1 MQIAIVDDRAEDRA
15 ELSACL
21 ENYMKKHQLDYTLTE
36 FEDGENFLKAAAQVN
51 FQLVFMD
58 IYMENM
64 DGIETARRLRQKNRL
79 CKIVFLTITEDYARM
94 GYSLSASYY
103 LLKPLSLHQADFEEA
118 MELCQLKPP
127 YEVMTLSVMADRQK
141 LELPTEKIL
150 YIDYQN
156 RMTRIHTA
164 ERVIPVSGGFQEVTA
179 ALQKDKRFLPCY
191 RGILINMD
199 YISQV
204 DSQTFRLINGE
215 ELPIAL
221 RNGKQLRETYR
232 QYVFSGMGGYRMR
245 MKQMH
250 RRILEGCLACLLCFT
265 GSIPAFAAET
275 ATPAN
280 ADERRENPPGLESE
294 ASETRKSGT
303 PETPEEVSLVLVTEI
318 QNEDELLSLPDF
330 TLPLRTTPSDDDLE
344 EIYQLALR
352 YQTVCAT
359 VTAGEEIRQETFSVA
374 WDFSAIDQTTPGEYT
389 AAGRIELPK
398 GYAFG
403 EAVLQELQISVR
415 VEEMPPAVITSIEQ
429 WYPYTDA
436 FAIQQGSETE
446 TLENLFAFSP
456 YYLECYAENGTSY
469 TAVVEWDFSGIDL
482 NTVGLYH
489 AAGRLTAPENT
500 IFADRVDFPEISIPV
515 SVQAPGSPDINCFLV
530 RRGGL
535 YFPWVTPPGNLDKV
549 SIWLSKN
556 NGSWNRLESGV
567 YVGQE
572 MLSIATRLLMP
583 GSSYRLQVDYDGGQ
597 TGILSFTYADE
608 IVLEGYHEGDRD
620 GGDAGGN
627 PPDTIIQPPPED
639 TNNQDDG
646 FADRPS
652 TKPPKPPATNGG
664 GTDSD
669 DSEKAPPVSEENDPA
684 DHEPSHKSSEPSWE
698 GKDDSID
705 IDKDDFPSEQSN
717 GDTEED
723 ADSKNPDFSEFF
735 DETTDRISGT
745 RFLMMLQTWEQRA
758 VFSKQGITISI
769 PKDALPEGIQN
780 EDQIEV
786 IIQKDTDG
794 GFSFSFSI
802 NGTALSS
809 LPDVSVM
816 LPCPNDPAT
825 GTWFLCDESGV
836 EIPMT
841 GYDDAAKAVSFQISH
856 TGAYTIIGK
865 EDAVS
870 LAQAADTEHSRSPI
884 LLLIPACLL
893 LLSAGVF
900 FLRRRRK

>member
-1 MQIAIVDDRAEDRA
+1 
-15 ELSACL
+15 
-21 ENYMKKHQLDYTLTE
+21 
-36 FEDGENFLKAAAQVN
+36 
-51 FQLVFMD
+51 
-58 IYMENM
+58 
-64 DGIETARRLRQKNRL
+64 
-79 CKIVFLTITEDYARM
+79 
-94 GYSLSASYY
+94 
-103 LLKPLSLHQADFEEA
+103 
-118 MELCQLKPP
+118 
-127 YEVMTLSVMADRQK
+127 
-141 LELPTEKIL
+141 
-150 YIDYQN
+150 
-156 RMTRIHTA
+156 
-164 ERVIPVSGGFQEVTA
+164 
-179 ALQKDKRFLPCY
+179 
-191 RGILINMD
+191 
-199 YISQV
+199 
-204 DSQTFRLINGE
+204 
-215 ELPIAL
+215 
-221 RNGKQLRETYR
+221 
-232 QYVFSGMGGYRMR
+232 
-245 MKQMH
+245 MH

-265 GSIPAFAAET
+265 CSIPAFAAET
-275 ATPAN
+275 ATPSN

-294 ASETRKSGT
+294 ASETLEIGT
-303 PETPEEVSLVLVTEI
+303 PETPEASEEVSLVLVTEI

-344 EIYQLALR
+344 DIYQLALR

-359 VTAGEEIRQETFSVA
+359 VTAGKEIRQETFSVA
-374 WDFSAIDQTTPGEYT
+374 WDFSAIDQTTPGEYA
-389 AAGRIELPK
+389 AAGRIELPE

-436 FAIQQGSETE
+436 FAVQQGSETE

-482 NTVGLYH
+482 NTVGLYY
-489 AAGRLTAPENT
+489 AAGRLTAPANT
-500 IFADRVDFPEISIPV
+500 AFAEGIAFPEISIPV
-515 SVQAPGSPDINCFLV
+515 SVQAPGRPDINCFLSA
-530 RRGGL
+530 RGNL
-535 YFPWVTPPGNLDKV
+535 HFPWVTPPGGLDEISV
-549 SIWLSKN
+549 WLSEN

-639 TNNQDDG
+639 TDDQDDG

-652 TKPPKPPATNGG
+652 TKPPKPPVTNDGG
-664 GTDSD
+664 MDS
-669 DSEKAPPVSEENDPA
+669 
-684 DHEPSHKSSEPSWE
+684 
-698 GKDDSID
+698 DDSID
-705 IDKDDFPSEQSN
+705 IDKDDFPSEQAN

-723 ADSKNPDFSEFF
+723 ADSKSPAFSEFF

-745 RFLMMLQTWEQRA
+745 RFLMMLQTGEQRA

-769 PKDALPEGIQN
+769 PKNALPEGIQN

-816 LPCPNDPAT
+816 LPCPNDPAA
-825 GTWFLCDESGV
+825 GTLFLCDESGV
-836 EIPMT
+836 EVPMT
-841 GYDDAAKAVSFQISH
+841 GYDDTAKAASFQISH
-856 TGAYTIIGK
+856 TGTYTIVGK
-865 EDAVS
+865 EDTAS
-870 LAQAADTEHSRSPI
+870 LAQAADTEHSWSPI
-884 LLLIPACLL
+884 FFFIPVCLV
-893 LLSAGVF
+893 LLSDGVF

>member
-1 MQIAIVDDRAEDRA
+1 
-15 ELSACL
+15 
-21 ENYMKKHQLDYTLTE
+21 
-36 FEDGENFLKAAAQVN
+36 
-51 FQLVFMD
+51 
-58 IYMENM
+58 
-64 DGIETARRLRQKNRL
+64 
-79 CKIVFLTITEDYARM
+79 
-94 GYSLSASYY
+94 
-103 LLKPLSLHQADFEEA
+103 
-118 MELCQLKPP
+118 
-127 YEVMTLSVMADRQK
+127 
-141 LELPTEKIL
+141 
-150 YIDYQN
+150 
-156 RMTRIHTA
+156 
-164 ERVIPVSGGFQEVTA
+164 
-179 ALQKDKRFLPCY
+179 
-191 RGILINMD
+191 
-199 YISQV
+199 
-204 DSQTFRLINGE
+204 
-215 ELPIAL
+215 
-221 RNGKQLRETYR
+221 
-232 QYVFSGMGGYRMR
+232 MR
-245 MKQMH
+245 MKQIR
-250 RRILEGCLACLLCFT
+250 RRILGGCLACLLCLT
-265 GSIPAFAAET
+265 GSIPTFAAGT

-280 ADERRENPPGLESE
+280 ADERRENPPGLENK
-294 ASETRKSGT
+294 ASGALDSGT
-303 PETPEEVSLVLVTEI
+303 LEAPEEVSLVLVTEI
-318 QNEDELLSLPDF
+318 QKEGELLSLPAF

-344 EIYQLALR
+344 EIYQLALQ

-639 TNNQDDG
+639 TDDQEDG
-646 FADRPS
+646 FTDRPS

-664 GTDSD
+664 RVDSN
-669 DSEKAPPVSEENDPA
+669 DSEKTPPVSEENDPA

-705 IDKDDFPSEQSN
+705 IDKDDFPSEQAN

-723 ADSKNPDFSEFF
+723 ADSKSPDFSEFF

-745 RFLMMLQTWEQRA
+745 RFLMMLQTGEQRA

-769 PKDALPEGIQN
+769 PKNALPEGIQN

-802 NGTALSS
+802 NGTVLSS
-809 LPDVSVM
+809 LPDVSVT
-816 LPCPNDPAT
+816 LPCPNDPAA

-841 GYDDAAKAVSFQISH
+841 GYDDVAKAVSFQISH
-856 TGAYTIIGK
+856 TGAYTIVGK

>member
-1 MQIAIVDDRAEDRA
+1 MSIKQIR
-15 ELSACL
+15 
-21 ENYMKKHQLDYTLTE
+21 
-36 FEDGENFLKAAAQVN
+36 
-51 FQLVFMD
+51 
-58 IYMENM
+58 
-64 DGIETARRLRQKNRL
+64 
-79 CKIVFLTITEDYARM
+79 
-94 GYSLSASYY
+94 
-103 LLKPLSLHQADFEEA
+103 
-118 MELCQLKPP
+118 
-127 YEVMTLSVMADRQK
+127 
-141 LELPTEKIL
+141 
-150 YIDYQN
+150 
-156 RMTRIHTA
+156 
-164 ERVIPVSGGFQEVTA
+164 
-179 ALQKDKRFLPCY
+179 
-191 RGILINMD
+191 
-199 YISQV
+199 
-204 DSQTFRLINGE
+204 
-215 ELPIAL
+215 
-221 RNGKQLRETYR
+221 
-232 QYVFSGMGGYRMR
+232 
-245 MKQMH
+245 
-250 RRILEGCLACLLCFT
+250 RRILGGCLACLLCFT

-303 PETPEEVSLVLVTEI
+303 PETPEASEEVSLVLVTEI

-344 EIYQLALR
+344 EIYQLAFQ

-389 AAGRIELPK
+389 AAGRIELPE

-436 FAIQQGSETE
+436 FAVQQGSETE

-489 AAGRLTAPENT
+489 ATGRLTAPENT
-500 IFADRVDFPEISIPV
+500 VFADSVDFPEISIPV
-515 SVQAPGSPDINCFLV
+515 SVQAPGRPDINCFLSA
-530 RRGGL
+530 RGNL
-535 YFPWVTPPGNLDKV
+535 HFPWVTPPGGLDEISV
-549 SIWLSKN
+549 WLSEN

-572 MLSIATRLLMP
+572 MLSIATRLLTP

-608 IVLEGYHEGDRD
+608 IVLEGYHDGDRD

-705 IDKDDFPSEQSN
+705 IDKDDFPSEQAN

-745 RFLMMLQTWEQRA
+745 RFLMMLQTGEQRA

-802 NGTALSS
+802 NGTVLNS

-816 LPCPNDPAT
+816 LPCPNDPAA
-825 GTWFLCDESGV
+825 GTLFLCDESGV
-836 EIPMT
+836 EVPMT
-841 GYDDAAKAVSFQISH
+841 GYDDTAKAASFQISH
-856 TGAYTIIGK
+856 TGTYTIVGK
-865 EDAVS
+865 EDTAS
-870 LAQAADTEHSRSPI
+870 LAQAADTEHSWSPI
-884 LLLIPACLL
+884 FFLIPACLL
-893 LLSAGVF
+893 FLSAGVF

>member
-1 MQIAIVDDRAEDRA
+1 
-15 ELSACL
+15 
-21 ENYMKKHQLDYTLTE
+21 
-36 FEDGENFLKAAAQVN
+36 
-51 FQLVFMD
+51 
-58 IYMENM
+58 
-64 DGIETARRLRQKNRL
+64 
-79 CKIVFLTITEDYARM
+79 
-94 GYSLSASYY
+94 
-103 LLKPLSLHQADFEEA
+103 
-118 MELCQLKPP
+118 
-127 YEVMTLSVMADRQK
+127 
-141 LELPTEKIL
+141 
-150 YIDYQN
+150 
-156 RMTRIHTA
+156 
-164 ERVIPVSGGFQEVTA
+164 
-179 ALQKDKRFLPCY
+179 
-191 RGILINMD
+191 
-199 YISQV
+199 
-204 DSQTFRLINGE
+204 
-215 ELPIAL
+215 
-221 RNGKQLRETYR
+221 
-232 QYVFSGMGGYRMR
+232 
-245 MKQMH
+245 MH

-265 GSIPAFAAET
+265 CSIPAFAAET
-275 ATPAN
+275 ATPSN
-280 ADERRENPPGLESE
+280 ADERREILPDLESE
-294 ASETRKSGT
+294 TPGTLESKT
-303 PETPEEVSLVLVTEI
+303 PEASEEVSLVLVTEI
-318 QNEDELLSLPDF
+318 QKEDELLSLPDF

-389 AAGRIELPK
+389 AAGRIKLPE

-415 VEEMPPAVITSIEQ
+415 VKEMPPAVITSIEQ

-436 FAIQQGSETE
+436 FAVQEGSETE

-489 AAGRLTAPENT
+489 AIGKLTAPENT
-500 IFADRVDFPEISIPV
+500 AFAEEIAFPEISIPV
-515 SVQAPGSPDINCFLV
+515 SVQAPGKPDINCFLAA
-530 RRGGL
+530 RGNL
-535 YFPWVTPPGNLDKV
+535 HFPWVTPPGELDEISV
-549 SIWLSKN
+549 WLSEN

-572 MLSIATRLLMP
+572 MLSIATRLLTP
-583 GSSYRLQVDYDGGQ
+583 GSSYRLQVDYGGGQ
-597 TGILSFTYADE
+597 TGILSLTYADE

-639 TNNQDDG
+639 TDDQDDG

-652 TKPPKPPATNGG
+652 TKPLRSPATNGG
-664 GTDSD
+664 GIDSD
-669 DSEKAPPVSEENDPA
+669 DSGKAPSVSGENDSA
-684 DHEPSHKSSEPSWE
+684 DHKPSEPSRV

-705 IDKDDFPSEQSN
+705 IDKDDFPSEQAN

-723 ADSKNPDFSEFF
+723 ADSKSSAFSEFF

-745 RFLMMLQTWEQRA
+745 RFLMMLQTGEQRA

-794 GFSFSFSI
+794 GFSFLFSI
-802 NGTALSS
+802 NGTALNS

-816 LPCPNDPAT
+816 LPCPNAPAA

-836 EIPMT
+836 EVPMI
-841 GYDDAAKAVSFQISH
+841 GYDDTAKAASFQISH
-856 TGAYTIIGK
+856 TGTYTIVGK
-865 EDAVS
+865 EDTAS
-870 LAQAADTEHSRSPI
+870 LAQAADTEHSWSPI
-884 LLLIPACLL
+884 FFLIPACLL

>member
-1 MQIAIVDDRAEDRA
+1 M
-15 ELSACL
+15 
-21 ENYMKKHQLDYTLTE
+21 
-36 FEDGENFLKAAAQVN
+36 
-51 FQLVFMD
+51 
-58 IYMENM
+58 
-64 DGIETARRLRQKNRL
+64 
-79 CKIVFLTITEDYARM
+79 
-94 GYSLSASYY
+94 
-103 LLKPLSLHQADFEEA
+103 
-118 MELCQLKPP
+118 
-127 YEVMTLSVMADRQK
+127 
-141 LELPTEKIL
+141 
-150 YIDYQN
+150 
-156 RMTRIHTA
+156 RIK
-164 ERVIPVSGGFQEVTA
+164 EI
-179 ALQKDKRFLPCY
+179 
-191 RGILINMD
+191 
-199 YISQV
+199 
-204 DSQTFRLINGE
+204 
-215 ELPIAL
+215 
-221 RNGKQLRETYR
+221 
-232 QYVFSGMGGYRMR
+232 
-245 MKQMH
+245 H
-250 RRILEGCLACLLCFT
+250 RRILGGCLACFLCFT

-280 ADERRENPPGLESE
+280 ADERTEILPDLESE
-294 ASETRKSGT
+294 APGALDSGT
-303 PETPEEVSLVLVTEI
+303 LEAPEEVSLVLVTEI
-318 QNEDELLSLPDF
+318 QKEDELLSLPDF

-389 AAGRIELPK
+389 ATGRIELPE

-415 VEEMPPAVITSIEQ
+415 VEEMPPAVITSIKQ

-436 FAIQQGSETE
+436 FAVQQSSPTE
-446 TLENLFAFSP
+446 TLENLFVFSP

-530 RRGGL
+530 RRGSL
-535 YFPWVTPPGNLDKV
+535 YFPWVTPPGGLDEISV
-549 SIWLSKN
+549 WLSEN

-572 MLSIATRLLMP
+572 MLSIATRLLTP

-639 TNNQDDG
+639 TDDQDHG

-652 TKPPKPPATNGG
+652 TKPSKPPATNDG

-669 DSEKAPPVSEENDPA
+669 EPTIPEIEAPVRSGQPEEDTTLTQPPEVQTIVGASELTDPA
-684 DHEPSHKSSEPSWE
+684 WKLSENR
-698 GKDDSID
+698 KDSV
-705 IDKDDFPSEQSN
+705 QSAMPVPQ
-717 GDTEED
+717 EA
-723 ADSKNPDFSEFF
+723 ADSQNSAFSEFF

-745 RFLMMLQTWEQRA
+745 RFLMMLQTGAQRA

-802 NGTALSS
+802 NGTVLNS

-816 LPCPNDPAT
+816 LPYPNDPAA
-825 GTWFLCDESGV
+825 GTLFLCDESGV
-836 EIPMT
+836 EVPMT
-841 GYDDAAKAVSFQISH
+841 DYDDTAKAASFQISH
-856 TGAYTIIGK
+856 TGTYTIVGK
-865 EDAVS
+865 EDTAS
-870 LAQAADTEHSRSPI
+870 LAHAADTEHSWSPI
-884 LLLIPACLL
+884 FFLIPACLL

>member
-1 MQIAIVDDRAEDRA
+1 
-15 ELSACL
+15 
-21 ENYMKKHQLDYTLTE
+21 
-36 FEDGENFLKAAAQVN
+36 
-51 FQLVFMD
+51 
-58 IYMENM
+58 
-64 DGIETARRLRQKNRL
+64 
-79 CKIVFLTITEDYARM
+79 
-94 GYSLSASYY
+94 
-103 LLKPLSLHQADFEEA
+103 
-118 MELCQLKPP
+118 
-127 YEVMTLSVMADRQK
+127 
-141 LELPTEKIL
+141 
-150 YIDYQN
+150 
-156 RMTRIHTA
+156 
-164 ERVIPVSGGFQEVTA
+164 
-179 ALQKDKRFLPCY
+179 
-191 RGILINMD
+191 
-199 YISQV
+199 
-204 DSQTFRLINGE
+204 
-215 ELPIAL
+215 
-221 RNGKQLRETYR
+221 
-232 QYVFSGMGGYRMR
+232 MR
-245 MKQMH
+245 MKQIR
-250 RRILEGCLACLLCFT
+250 RRILGGCLACLLCFT

-303 PETPEEVSLVLVTEI
+303 PETPEAPEEVSLVLVTEI

-344 EIYQLALR
+344 EIYQLALQ

-374 WDFSAIDQTTPGEYT
+374 WDFSAIDQTTPGEYA
-389 AAGRIELPK
+389 AAGRIELPE

-429 WYPYTDA
+429 WYPYTNA
-436 FAIQQGSETE
+436 FALPQGSEIE
-446 TLENLFAFSP
+446 ALEELFAASP

-489 AAGRLTAPENT
+489 ATGRLTAPKNT
-500 IFADRVDFPEISIPV
+500 VFADRVDFPEITIPV
-515 SVQAPGSPDINCFLV
+515 SVQAPDRPDINCFLAA
-530 RRGGL
+530 RGNL
-535 YFPWVTPPGNLDKV
+535 YFPWVTPPGELDKISV
-549 SIWLSKN
+549 WLSEN

-572 MLSIATRLLMP
+572 MLSIATRLLTP

-639 TNNQDDG
+639 TDDQDHG

-652 TKPPKPPATNGG
+652 TKPPKPPVTNDGG
-664 GTDSD
+664 MDSD
-669 DSEKAPPVSEENDPA
+669 DSEKAPPGSGENDPTN
-684 DHEPSHKSSEPSWE
+684 HKPSEPSRV
-698 GKDDSID
+698 GKDDSMD
-705 IDKDDFPSEQSN
+705 IDKDDFPSEQAN
-717 GDTEED
+717 GDTGED
-723 ADSKNPDFSEFF
+723 TALQLPPEVQTIAGASELTAPARKLSENRKEPVQSAITVPQEVADSQNSAFSEFF

-745 RFLMMLQTWEQRA
+745 RFLMMLQTGEQRA

-802 NGTALSS
+802 NGTVLNS

-816 LPCPNDPAT
+816 LPYPNDPAA
-825 GTWFLCDESGV
+825 GTLFLCDESGV
-836 EIPMT
+836 EVPMT
-841 GYDDAAKAVSFQISH
+841 DYDDTAKAASFQISH
-856 TGAYTIIGK
+856 TGTYTIVGK
-865 EDAVS
+865 EDTAS
-870 LAQAADTEHSRSPI
+870 LAHAADTEHSWSPI
-884 LLLIPACLL
+884 FFLIPACLL
-893 LLSAGVF
+893 LLSASVF

>member
-1 MQIAIVDDRAEDRA
+1 M
-15 ELSACL
+15 
-21 ENYMKKHQLDYTLTE
+21 
-36 FEDGENFLKAAAQVN
+36 
-51 FQLVFMD
+51 
-58 IYMENM
+58 
-64 DGIETARRLRQKNRL
+64 
-79 CKIVFLTITEDYARM
+79 
-94 GYSLSASYY
+94 
-103 LLKPLSLHQADFEEA
+103 
-118 MELCQLKPP
+118 
-127 YEVMTLSVMADRQK
+127 
-141 LELPTEKIL
+141 
-150 YIDYQN
+150 
-156 RMTRIHTA
+156 RIK
-164 ERVIPVSGGFQEVTA
+164 EI
-179 ALQKDKRFLPCY
+179 
-191 RGILINMD
+191 
-199 YISQV
+199 
-204 DSQTFRLINGE
+204 
-215 ELPIAL
+215 
-221 RNGKQLRETYR
+221 
-232 QYVFSGMGGYRMR
+232 
-245 MKQMH
+245 H
-250 RRILEGCLACLLCFT
+250 RRILGGCLACLLCFT

-280 ADERRENPPGLESE
+280 ADERRENPPGLESK
-294 ASETRKSGT
+294 A
-303 PETPEEVSLVLVTEI
+303 PETPEASEEVSLVLVTEI

-344 EIYQLALR
+344 EIYQLALQ

-359 VTAGEEIRQETFSVA
+359 VTVGEEIRQETFPVV
-374 WDFSAIDQTTPGEYT
+374 WDFSSIDQATPGEYT
-389 AAGRIELPK
+389 AAGRIELPD

-436 FAIQQGSETE
+436 FAVQQGSPTE

-482 NTVGLYH
+482 NTVGLYY

-500 IFADRVDFPEISIPV
+500 AFAEGIAFPEISIPV
-515 SVQAPGSPDINCFLV
+515 SVQAPGRPDINCFLSA
-530 RRGGL
+530 RGNL
-535 YFPWVTPPGNLDKV
+535 HFLWVTPPGGLDEISV
-549 SIWLSKN
+549 WLSEN

-572 MLSIATRLLMP
+572 MLSITTRLLTP

-639 TNNQDDG
+639 TDDQDDG

-652 TKPPKPPATNGG
+652 TKPPKPPVTNDGG
-664 GTDSD
+664 MDS
-669 DSEKAPPVSEENDPA
+669 
-684 DHEPSHKSSEPSWE
+684 
-698 GKDDSID
+698 DDSID
-705 IDKDDFPSEQSN
+705 IDKDDFPSEQAN

-723 ADSKNPDFSEFF
+723 TALQLPPEVQTIAGASELTAPDPAWKLSENKKEPVQSAMTVLQEVADSQNSAFSEFF

-745 RFLMMLQTWEQRA
+745 RFLMMLQTGAQRA
-758 VFSKQGITISI
+758 IFSKQGITISI

-802 NGTALSS
+802 NGTVLNS

-816 LPCPNDPAT
+816 LPYPNDPAA
-825 GTWFLCDESGV
+825 GTLFLCDESGV
-836 EIPMT
+836 EVPMT
-841 GYDDAAKAVSFQISH
+841 GYDDTAKAASFQISH
-856 TGAYTIIGK
+856 TGTYTIVGK
-865 EDAVS
+865 EDTAS
-870 LAQAADTEHSRSPI
+870 LAHAADTEHSRSPI
-884 LLLIPACLL
+884 FFFIPVCLV
-893 LLSAGVF
+893 LLSAGEF

>member
-1 MQIAIVDDRAEDRA
+1 M
-15 ELSACL
+15 
-21 ENYMKKHQLDYTLTE
+21 
-36 FEDGENFLKAAAQVN
+36 
-51 FQLVFMD
+51 
-58 IYMENM
+58 
-64 DGIETARRLRQKNRL
+64 
-79 CKIVFLTITEDYARM
+79 
-94 GYSLSASYY
+94 
-103 LLKPLSLHQADFEEA
+103 
-118 MELCQLKPP
+118 
-127 YEVMTLSVMADRQK
+127 
-141 LELPTEKIL
+141 
-150 YIDYQN
+150 
-156 RMTRIHTA
+156 RIK
-164 ERVIPVSGGFQEVTA
+164 EI
-179 ALQKDKRFLPCY
+179 
-191 RGILINMD
+191 
-199 YISQV
+199 
-204 DSQTFRLINGE
+204 
-215 ELPIAL
+215 
-221 RNGKQLRETYR
+221 
-232 QYVFSGMGGYRMR
+232 
-245 MKQMH
+245 H
-250 RRILEGCLACLLCFT
+250 RRILGGCLACFLCFT

-280 ADERRENPPGLESE
+280 ADERTEILPDLESE
-294 ASETRKSGT
+294 APGALDSGT
-303 PETPEEVSLVLVTEI
+303 LEAPEEVSLVLVTEI
-318 QNEDELLSLPDF
+318 QKEDELLSLPDF

-389 AAGRIELPK
+389 AAGRIELPE

-415 VEEMPPAVITSIEQ
+415 VEEMTPAVITSIEQ
-429 WYPYTDA
+429 WYPYTNA
-436 FAIQQGSETE
+436 FALPQGSEIE
-446 TLENLFAFSP
+446 ALEELFAASP

-745 RFLMMLQTWEQRA
+745 RFLMMLQTGEQRA

-802 NGTALSS
+802 NGTVLNS

-816 LPCPNDPAT
+816 LPYPNDPAA
-825 GTWFLCDESGV
+825 GTLFLCDESGV
-836 EIPMT
+836 EVPMT
-841 GYDDAAKAVSFQISH
+841 GYDDTAKAASFQISH
-856 TGAYTIIGK
+856 TGTYTIVGK
-865 EDAVS
+865 EDTAS
-870 LAQAADTEHSRSPI
+870 LAQAADTEHSWSPI
-884 LLLIPACLL
+884 FFLIPACLL

>member
-1 MQIAIVDDRAEDRA
+1 
-15 ELSACL
+15 
-21 ENYMKKHQLDYTLTE
+21 
-36 FEDGENFLKAAAQVN
+36 
-51 FQLVFMD
+51 
-58 IYMENM
+58 
-64 DGIETARRLRQKNRL
+64 
-79 CKIVFLTITEDYARM
+79 
-94 GYSLSASYY
+94 
-103 LLKPLSLHQADFEEA
+103 
-118 MELCQLKPP
+118 
-127 YEVMTLSVMADRQK
+127 
-141 LELPTEKIL
+141 
-150 YIDYQN
+150 
-156 RMTRIHTA
+156 
-164 ERVIPVSGGFQEVTA
+164 
-179 ALQKDKRFLPCY
+179 
-191 RGILINMD
+191 
-199 YISQV
+199 
-204 DSQTFRLINGE
+204 
-215 ELPIAL
+215 
-221 RNGKQLRETYR
+221 
-232 QYVFSGMGGYRMR
+232 
-245 MKQMH
+245 MH

-265 GSIPAFAAET
+265 GSIPAFAAGT

-344 EIYQLALR
+344 EIYQLTLR

-639 TNNQDDG
+639 TDDQEDG
-646 FADRPS
+646 FTDRPS

-664 GTDSD
+664 RVDSN
-669 DSEKAPPVSEENDPA
+669 DSEKTPPVSEENDPA

-705 IDKDDFPSEQSN
+705 IDKDDFPSEQAN

-723 ADSKNPDFSEFF
+723 ADSKSPDFSEFF

-745 RFLMMLQTWEQRA
+745 RFLMMLQTGEQRA

-769 PKDALPEGIQN
+769 PKNALPEGIQN

-802 NGTALSS
+802 NGTVLSS
-809 LPDVSVM
+809 LPDVSVT
-816 LPCPNDPAT
+816 LPCPNDPAA

-841 GYDDAAKAVSFQISH
+841 GYDDVA
-856 TGAYTIIGK
+856 
-865 EDAVS
+865 
-870 LAQAADTEHSRSPI
+870 
-884 LLLIPACLL
+884 
-893 LLSAGVF
+893 
-900 FLRRRRK
+900 

>member
-1 MQIAIVDDRAEDRA
+1 
-15 ELSACL
+15 
-21 ENYMKKHQLDYTLTE
+21 
-36 FEDGENFLKAAAQVN
+36 
-51 FQLVFMD
+51 
-58 IYMENM
+58 
-64 DGIETARRLRQKNRL
+64 
-79 CKIVFLTITEDYARM
+79 
-94 GYSLSASYY
+94 
-103 LLKPLSLHQADFEEA
+103 
-118 MELCQLKPP
+118 
-127 YEVMTLSVMADRQK
+127 
-141 LELPTEKIL
+141 
-150 YIDYQN
+150 
-156 RMTRIHTA
+156 
-164 ERVIPVSGGFQEVTA
+164 
-179 ALQKDKRFLPCY
+179 
-191 RGILINMD
+191 
-199 YISQV
+199 
-204 DSQTFRLINGE
+204 
-215 ELPIAL
+215 
-221 RNGKQLRETYR
+221 
-232 QYVFSGMGGYRMR
+232 MR
-245 MKQMH
+245 MKEIH
-250 RRILEGCLACLLCFT
+250 RRILGGCLACLLCFT

-280 ADERRENPPGLESE
+280 ADEITEILPDLESE
-294 ASETRKSGT
+294 APGTLDNGT
-303 PETPEEVSLVLVTEI
+303 PETPEAPEEVSLILVTEI
-318 QNEDELLSLPDF
+318 QNEGELLSLPDF

-344 EIYQLALR
+344 EVYQLALQ

-389 AAGRIELPK
+389 AAGRIELPE

-403 EAVLQELQISVR
+403 EAVLRELQISVR

-436 FAIQQGSETE
+436 FAVQQGSGTE
-446 TLENLFAFSP
+446 ALEALFAASP

-489 AAGRLTAPENT
+489 ATGRLTAPENT

-530 RRGGL
+530 RRGSL
-535 YFPWVTPPGNLDKV
+535 YFPWVAPSGELDEISV
-549 SIWLSKN
+549 WLSEN

-572 MLSIATRLLMP
+572 MLSIATRLLTP

-620 GGDAGGN
+620 GGDAGEN

-639 TNNQDDG
+639 TDDQDDG
-646 FADRPS
+646 FTDRPS
-652 TKPPKPPATNGG
+652 TKPPKPPVTNDGG
-664 GTDSD
+664 MDSD
-669 DSEKAPPVSEENDPA
+669 DSEDALEPDAGSDEPTIPEIETPVVSDQPEENTALQQPP
-684 DHEPSHKSSEPSWE
+684 ES
-698 GKDDSID
+698 
-705 IDKDDFPSEQSN
+705 
-717 GDTEED
+717 
-723 ADSKNPDFSEFF
+723 ADSKKPVFSEFF

-745 RFLMMLQTWEQRA
+745 RFLMMLQTGEQRA

-786 IIQKDTDG
+786 IIQKNTDG

-802 NGTALSS
+802 NGTVLNS

-816 LPCPNDPAT
+816 LPYPNDPAADT
-825 GTWFLCDESGV
+825 LFLGDESGV

-841 GYDDAAKAVSFQISH
+841 GYDDAAKAASFQISH
-856 TGAYTIIGK
+856 TGTYTLAVK

-870 LAQAADTEHSRSPI
+870 LAHAADTEHSRSPI

-893 LLSAGVF
+893 LLSAGEF

>member
-1 MQIAIVDDRAEDRA
+1 
-15 ELSACL
+15 
-21 ENYMKKHQLDYTLTE
+21 
-36 FEDGENFLKAAAQVN
+36 
-51 FQLVFMD
+51 
-58 IYMENM
+58 
-64 DGIETARRLRQKNRL
+64 
-79 CKIVFLTITEDYARM
+79 
-94 GYSLSASYY
+94 
-103 LLKPLSLHQADFEEA
+103 
-118 MELCQLKPP
+118 
-127 YEVMTLSVMADRQK
+127 
-141 LELPTEKIL
+141 
-150 YIDYQN
+150 
-156 RMTRIHTA
+156 
-164 ERVIPVSGGFQEVTA
+164 
-179 ALQKDKRFLPCY
+179 
-191 RGILINMD
+191 
-199 YISQV
+199 
-204 DSQTFRLINGE
+204 
-215 ELPIAL
+215 
-221 RNGKQLRETYR
+221 
-232 QYVFSGMGGYRMR
+232 
-245 MKQMH
+245 MH

-294 ASETRKSGT
+294 ASEIRKSGT
-303 PETPEEVSLVLVTEI
+303 PKTPEASEEVSLVLVTEI
-318 QNEDELLSLPDF
+318 QKEDELLSLPDF

-344 EIYQLALR
+344 DIYQLALR

-389 AAGRIELPK
+389 AAGWIELPE

-403 EAVLQELQISVR
+403 ETVLQELQISVR
-415 VEEMPPAVITSIEQ
+415 VKEMPPAVITSIEQ

-436 FAIQQGSETE
+436 FAVQQGSETE

-530 RRGGL
+530 RRGSL

-639 TNNQDDG
+639 TDDQDDG
-646 FADRPS
+646 FADRPY

-664 GTDSD
+664 RVDSN
-669 DSEKAPPVSEENDPA
+669 DSEKTPPVSEENDPA

-705 IDKDDFPSEQSN
+705 IDKDDFPSEQAN
-717 GDTEED
+717 GNTEED
-723 ADSKNPDFSEFF
+723 ADFKSPDFSEFF

-745 RFLMMLQTWEQRA
+745 RFLMMLQTGEQRA

-786 IIQKDTDG
+786 IIQTDTDG

-816 LPCPNDPAT
+816 LPCPNDPAA

-856 TGAYTIIGK
+856 TGAYTIVGK
-865 EDAVS
+865 EDAV
-870 LAQAADTEHSRSPI
+870 LAQVADTEHSRSPI

-900 FLRRRRK
+900 FLRRRK

>member
-1 MQIAIVDDRAEDRA
+1 
-15 ELSACL
+15 
-21 ENYMKKHQLDYTLTE
+21 
-36 FEDGENFLKAAAQVN
+36 
-51 FQLVFMD
+51 
-58 IYMENM
+58 
-64 DGIETARRLRQKNRL
+64 
-79 CKIVFLTITEDYARM
+79 
-94 GYSLSASYY
+94 
-103 LLKPLSLHQADFEEA
+103 
-118 MELCQLKPP
+118 
-127 YEVMTLSVMADRQK
+127 
-141 LELPTEKIL
+141 
-150 YIDYQN
+150 
-156 RMTRIHTA
+156 
-164 ERVIPVSGGFQEVTA
+164 
-179 ALQKDKRFLPCY
+179 
-191 RGILINMD
+191 
-199 YISQV
+199 
-204 DSQTFRLINGE
+204 
-215 ELPIAL
+215 
-221 RNGKQLRETYR
+221 
-232 QYVFSGMGGYRMR
+232 MR

-265 GSIPAFAAET
+265 CSIPAFAAET
-275 ATPAN
+275 ATPSN
-280 ADERRENPPGLESE
+280 ADERREILPDLESE
-294 ASETRKSGT
+294 ASETRKSKT
-303 PETPEEVSLVLVTEI
+303 PEASEEASLVLVTEI
-318 QNEDELLSLPDF
+318 QKEDELLSLPDF

-359 VTAGEEIRQETFSVA
+359 VTAGKEIRQETFSVA

-572 MLSIATRLLMP
+572 MLSIATRLLTP

-639 TNNQDDG
+639 TDDQEDG
-646 FADRPS
+646 FTDRPS

-664 GTDSD
+664 RVDSN
-669 DSEKAPPVSEENDPA
+669 DSEKTPPVSEENDPA

-705 IDKDDFPSEQSN
+705 IDKDDFPSEQAN

-723 ADSKNPDFSEFF
+723 ADSKSPDFSEFF

-745 RFLMMLQTWEQRA
+745 RFLMMLQTGEQRA

-769 PKDALPEGIQN
+769 PKNALPEGIQN

-786 IIQKDTDG
+786 IIQKDADG

-802 NGTALSS
+802 NGTVLNS

-816 LPCPNDPAT
+816 LPCPNDPAA

-856 TGAYTIIGK
+856 TGAYTIVGK
-865 EDAVS
+865 EDTAS
-870 LAQAADTEHSRSPI
+870 LAHAADTEHSWSPI
-884 LLLIPACLL
+884 FFLIPACLL

-900 FLRRRRK
+900 FLRRRK

>member
-1 MQIAIVDDRAEDRA
+1 
-15 ELSACL
+15 
-21 ENYMKKHQLDYTLTE
+21 
-36 FEDGENFLKAAAQVN
+36 
-51 FQLVFMD
+51 
-58 IYMENM
+58 
-64 DGIETARRLRQKNRL
+64 
-79 CKIVFLTITEDYARM
+79 
-94 GYSLSASYY
+94 
-103 LLKPLSLHQADFEEA
+103 
-118 MELCQLKPP
+118 
-127 YEVMTLSVMADRQK
+127 
-141 LELPTEKIL
+141 
-150 YIDYQN
+150 
-156 RMTRIHTA
+156 
-164 ERVIPVSGGFQEVTA
+164 
-179 ALQKDKRFLPCY
+179 
-191 RGILINMD
+191 
-199 YISQV
+199 
-204 DSQTFRLINGE
+204 
-215 ELPIAL
+215 
-221 RNGKQLRETYR
+221 
-232 QYVFSGMGGYRMR
+232 
-245 MKQMH
+245 MH
-250 RRILEGCLACLLCFT
+250 RRILGGCLACLLCFT

-275 ATPAN
+275 ATPSN
-280 ADERRENPPGLESE
+280 ADEITEILPDLENEAPDTLDSKTPE
-294 ASETRKSGT
+294 ASE
-303 PETPEEVSLVLVTEI
+303 EASLVLVTEI
-318 QNEDELLSLPDF
+318 QKEGELLSLPAF

-344 EIYQLALR
+344 EIYQLALQ

-403 EAVLQELQISVR
+403 EAVLRELQISVR

-436 FAIQQGSETE
+436 FAVQQGSQTE

-456 YYLECYAENGTSY
+456 YYLDCYTENGTSC

-489 AAGRLTAPENT
+489 AIGKLTAPANT
-500 IFADRVDFPEISIPV
+500 AFAEGIAFPEISIPV
-515 SVQAPGSPDINCFLV
+515 SVQAPGRPDINCFLSA
-530 RRGGL
+530 RGNL
-535 YFPWVTPPGNLDKV
+535 HFPWVTPPGELDKISV
-549 SIWLSKN
+549 WLSEN
-556 NGSWNRLESGV
+556 NGSWNQLENGI
-567 YVGQE
+567 YVGRE
-572 MLSIATRLLMP
+572 MLSIATRLLTP
-583 GSSYRLQVDYDGGQ
+583 GSGYRLQVDYDGGQ

-639 TNNQDDG
+639 TDDQDHG

-652 TKPPKPPATNGG
+652 TKPSKPPATNDG

-669 DSEKAPPVSEENDPA
+669 EPTIPEIEAPVRSGQPEEDTTLTQSPEVQTIVSASELTDPA
-684 DHEPSHKSSEPSWE
+684 WKLSENR
-698 GKDDSID
+698 KDSV
-705 IDKDDFPSEQSN
+705 QSAM
-717 GDTEED
+717 TVPQEA
-723 ADSKNPDFSEFF
+723 ADSQNSAFSEFF

-745 RFLMMLQTWEQRA
+745 RFLMMLQTGAQRA

-802 NGTALSS
+802 NGTVLNF

-816 LPCPNDPAT
+816 LPYPNDPAA
-825 GTWFLCDESGV
+825 GTLFLCDESGV
-836 EIPMT
+836 EVPMT
-841 GYDDAAKAVSFQISH
+841 GYDDTAKAASFQISH
-856 TGAYTIIGK
+856 TGTYTIVGK
-865 EDAVS
+865 EDTAS
-870 LAQAADTEHSRSPI
+870 LAHAADTEHSWSSI
-884 LLLIPACLL
+884 FFLIPACLL

>member
-1 MQIAIVDDRAEDRA
+1 
-15 ELSACL
+15 
-21 ENYMKKHQLDYTLTE
+21 
-36 FEDGENFLKAAAQVN
+36 
-51 FQLVFMD
+51 
-58 IYMENM
+58 
-64 DGIETARRLRQKNRL
+64 
-79 CKIVFLTITEDYARM
+79 
-94 GYSLSASYY
+94 
-103 LLKPLSLHQADFEEA
+103 
-118 MELCQLKPP
+118 
-127 YEVMTLSVMADRQK
+127 
-141 LELPTEKIL
+141 
-150 YIDYQN
+150 
-156 RMTRIHTA
+156 
-164 ERVIPVSGGFQEVTA
+164 
-179 ALQKDKRFLPCY
+179 
-191 RGILINMD
+191 
-199 YISQV
+199 
-204 DSQTFRLINGE
+204 
-215 ELPIAL
+215 
-221 RNGKQLRETYR
+221 
-232 QYVFSGMGGYRMR
+232 MR

-250 RRILEGCLACLLCFT
+250 RRILGGCLACLICFT

-280 ADERRENPPGLESE
+280 ADEITEILPDLEGEAPGTLDSKTPE
-294 ASETRKSGT
+294 ASE
-303 PETPEEVSLVLVTEI
+303 EASLVLVTEI
-318 QNEDELLSLPDF
+318 QNEGELLSLPAF

-344 EIYQLALR
+344 EIYQLALQ

-374 WDFSAIDQTTPGEYT
+374 WDFSAIDQTTPGEYA
-389 AAGRIELPK
+389 AAGRIELPE
-398 GYAFG
+398 GYSFG
-403 EAVLQELQISVR
+403 EVVLQELQISVR

-436 FAIQQGSETE
+436 FAVQQGSQTE
-446 TLENLFAFSP
+446 ALENLFAFSP
-456 YYLECYAENGTSY
+456 YYLDCYADNGTSY
-469 TAVVEWDFSGIDL
+469 AAVVEWDFSGIDL

-489 AAGRLTAPENT
+489 AIGKLTAPANT
-500 IFADRVDFPEISIPV
+500 AFAEGIAFPEISIPV
-515 SVQAPGSPDINCFLV
+515 SVQAPGRPDINCFLSA
-530 RRGGL
+530 RGNL
-535 YFPWVTPPGNLDKV
+535 HFPWVTPPGELDEISV
-549 SIWLSKN
+549 WLSEN

-572 MLSIATRLLMP
+572 MLSIATRLLTP

-608 IVLEGYHEGDRD
+608 IVLEGYHDGDRD

-639 TNNQDDG
+639 TDDQDDG

-669 DSEKAPPVSEENDPA
+669 DSEKAPPVSGENNPT
-684 DHEPSHKSSEPSWE
+684 DHKPSEPSWE
-698 GKDDSID
+698 GKDDSDEPAIPE
-705 IDKDDFPSEQSN
+705 IEAPVVSGQP
-717 GDTEED
+717 EED
-723 ADSKNPDFSEFF
+723 TALTQPPEVQTIVGALELAVPDPAWKLSENRKDSVQSAMTVPQEVADSQNSAFSEFF

-745 RFLMMLQTWEQRA
+745 RFLMMLQTGEQRA

-802 NGTALSS
+802 NGTALNS
-809 LPDVSVM
+809 LPDISVM
-816 LPCPNDPAT
+816 LPYPNDPAA
-825 GTWFLCDESGV
+825 GTLFLCDESGV

-841 GYDDAAKAVSFQISH
+841 GYDDTAKAASFQISH
-856 TGAYTIIGK
+856 TGTYTIVGK
-865 EDAVS
+865 EDTAS
-870 LAQAADTEHSRSPI
+870 LAQAADTDYIWSPI
-884 LLLIPACLL
+884 FFLIPACLF

>member
-1 MQIAIVDDRAEDRA
+1 
-15 ELSACL
+15 
-21 ENYMKKHQLDYTLTE
+21 
-36 FEDGENFLKAAAQVN
+36 
-51 FQLVFMD
+51 
-58 IYMENM
+58 
-64 DGIETARRLRQKNRL
+64 
-79 CKIVFLTITEDYARM
+79 
-94 GYSLSASYY
+94 
-103 LLKPLSLHQADFEEA
+103 
-118 MELCQLKPP
+118 
-127 YEVMTLSVMADRQK
+127 
-141 LELPTEKIL
+141 
-150 YIDYQN
+150 
-156 RMTRIHTA
+156 
-164 ERVIPVSGGFQEVTA
+164 
-179 ALQKDKRFLPCY
+179 
-191 RGILINMD
+191 
-199 YISQV
+199 
-204 DSQTFRLINGE
+204 
-215 ELPIAL
+215 
-221 RNGKQLRETYR
+221 
-232 QYVFSGMGGYRMR
+232 MR
-245 MKQMH
+245 MKQIR
-250 RRILEGCLACLLCFT
+250 RRILGGCLACLLCLT
-265 GSIPAFAAET
+265 GSIPTFAAGT

-280 ADERRENPPGLESE
+280 ADERRENPPGLENK
-294 ASETRKSGT
+294 ASGALDSGT
-303 PETPEEVSLVLVTEI
+303 LEAPEEVSLVLVTEI
-318 QNEDELLSLPDF
+318 QNEGELLSLPAF

-344 EIYQLALR
+344 GIYQLALQ

-374 WDFSAIDQTTPGEYT
+374 WDFSAIDQTTPGEYA
-389 AAGRIELPK
+389 AAGRIELPE

-403 EAVLQELQISVR
+403 EAVLRELQISVR

-436 FAIQQGSETE
+436 FAVQQGSETE
-446 TLENLFAFSP
+446 ALENLFAFSP
-456 YYLECYAENGTSY
+456 YYLDCYAENGTSY

-489 AAGRLTAPENT
+489 AIGKLTAPANT
-500 IFADRVDFPEISIPV
+500 AFAEGIAFPEISIPV
-515 SVQAPGSPDINCFLV
+515 SVQAPGRPDINCFLAA
-530 RRGGL
+530 RGNL
-535 YFPWVTPPGNLDKV
+535 HFPWVTPPGKLDEISV
-549 SIWLSKN
+549 WLSEN

-572 MLSIATRLLMP
+572 MLSIATRLLTP

-639 TNNQDDG
+639 TDDQDHG

-652 TKPPKPPATNGG
+652 TKPSKPPATNDG

-669 DSEKAPPVSEENDPA
+669 EPTIPEIEAPVISDQPEEDTTLMQPPEVQTIVGASELNDPA
-684 DHEPSHKSSEPSWE
+684 WKLSENRKASV
-698 GKDDSID
+698 
-705 IDKDDFPSEQSN
+705 QSAM
-717 GDTEED
+717 TVPQEA
-723 ADSKNPDFSEFF
+723 ADSQNSAFSEFF

-745 RFLMMLQTWEQRA
+745 RFLMMLQTGAQRA

-802 NGTALSS
+802 NGTVLNS

-816 LPCPNDPAT
+816 LPYPNDPAA
-825 GTWFLCDESGV
+825 GTLFLCDESGV
-836 EIPMT
+836 EVPMT
-841 GYDDAAKAVSFQISH
+841 GYDDTAKAASFQISH
-856 TGAYTIIGK
+856 TGTYTIVGK
-865 EDAVS
+865 EDTAS
-870 LAQAADTEHSRSPI
+870 LAHAAGTEHSWSPI
-884 LLLIPACLL
+884 FFLIPACLL

>member
-1 MQIAIVDDRAEDRA
+1 
-15 ELSACL
+15 
-21 ENYMKKHQLDYTLTE
+21 
-36 FEDGENFLKAAAQVN
+36 
-51 FQLVFMD
+51 
-58 IYMENM
+58 
-64 DGIETARRLRQKNRL
+64 
-79 CKIVFLTITEDYARM
+79 
-94 GYSLSASYY
+94 
-103 LLKPLSLHQADFEEA
+103 
-118 MELCQLKPP
+118 
-127 YEVMTLSVMADRQK
+127 
-141 LELPTEKIL
+141 
-150 YIDYQN
+150 
-156 RMTRIHTA
+156 
-164 ERVIPVSGGFQEVTA
+164 
-179 ALQKDKRFLPCY
+179 
-191 RGILINMD
+191 
-199 YISQV
+199 
-204 DSQTFRLINGE
+204 
-215 ELPIAL
+215 
-221 RNGKQLRETYR
+221 
-232 QYVFSGMGGYRMR
+232 MR
-245 MKQMH
+245 MKQIR
-250 RRILEGCLACLLCFT
+250 RRILGGCLACLLCFT
-265 GSIPAFAAET
+265 GSIPAFAAGT

-294 ASETRKSGT
+294 ASETLESGT
-303 PETPEEVSLVLVTEI
+303 PEASEEVSLVLVTEI
-318 QNEDELLSLPDF
+318 QKEDELLSLPDF

-344 EIYQLALR
+344 EIYQLALQ

-374 WDFSAIDQTTPGEYT
+374 WDFSAIDQTTPGEYA
-389 AAGRIELPK
+389 AAGRIELPE

-403 EAVLQELQISVR
+403 EAVLQELQISVW

-429 WYPYTDA
+429 WYPYTNA
-436 FAIQQGSETE
+436 FALPQGSEVE
-446 TLENLFAFSP
+446 ALEELFAASP

-500 IFADRVDFPEISIPV
+500 VFADRIDFPEITIPV
-515 SVQAPGSPDINCFLV
+515 SVQASDRPDINCFLAA
-530 RRGGL
+530 RGNL
-535 YFPWVTPPGNLDKV
+535 HFPWVTPPGELDKISV
-549 SIWLSKN
+549 WLSEN
-556 NGSWNRLESGV
+556 NGSWNRLKSGV

-572 MLSIATRLLMP
+572 MLSIATRLLTP

-639 TNNQDDG
+639 TALQL
-646 FADRPS
+646 
-652 TKPPKPPATNGG
+652 PPEVQTIVGASELTDPALKL
-664 GTDSD
+664 
-669 DSEKAPPVSEENDPA
+669 SENRNDPVQSA
-684 DHEPSHKSSEPSWE
+684 ITVPQE
-698 GKDDSID
+698 G
-705 IDKDDFPSEQSN
+705 
-717 GDTEED
+717 
-723 ADSKNPDFSEFF
+723 ADSKNSAFSEFF

-745 RFLMMLQTWEQRA
+745 RFLMMLQTGEQRA

-809 LPDVSVM
+809 LPDVSVI
-816 LPCPNDPAT
+816 LPCPNDPAA

-841 GYDDAAKAVSFQISH
+841 GYDDAAKAISFQISH
-856 TGAYTIIGK
+856 TGAYTIVGK

-870 LAQAADTEHSRSPI
+870 LAQAADTEHSWSPI
-884 LLLIPACLL
+884 FFLIPACLL

>member
-1 MQIAIVDDRAEDRA
+1 M
-15 ELSACL
+15 
-21 ENYMKKHQLDYTLTE
+21 
-36 FEDGENFLKAAAQVN
+36 
-51 FQLVFMD
+51 
-58 IYMENM
+58 
-64 DGIETARRLRQKNRL
+64 
-79 CKIVFLTITEDYARM
+79 
-94 GYSLSASYY
+94 
-103 LLKPLSLHQADFEEA
+103 
-118 MELCQLKPP
+118 
-127 YEVMTLSVMADRQK
+127 
-141 LELPTEKIL
+141 
-150 YIDYQN
+150 
-156 RMTRIHTA
+156 RIK
-164 ERVIPVSGGFQEVTA
+164 EI
-179 ALQKDKRFLPCY
+179 
-191 RGILINMD
+191 
-199 YISQV
+199 
-204 DSQTFRLINGE
+204 
-215 ELPIAL
+215 
-221 RNGKQLRETYR
+221 
-232 QYVFSGMGGYRMR
+232 
-245 MKQMH
+245 H
-250 RRILEGCLACLLCFT
+250 RRILGGCLACLLCFT
-265 GSIPAFAAET
+265 GSIPAFAAGT

-294 ASETRKSGT
+294 ASETRKSVT
-303 PETPEEVSLVLVTEI
+303 PETPEAPEEVSLVLVTEI
-318 QNEDELLSLPDF
+318 QNEGELLSLPAF

-344 EIYQLALR
+344 EIYQLALQ

-374 WDFSAIDQTTPGEYT
+374 WDFSAIDQTTPGEYA
-389 AAGRIELPK
+389 AAGRIELPE
-398 GYAFG
+398 GYSFG

-436 FAIQQGSETE
+436 FAVQQGSETE

-500 IFADRVDFPEISIPV
+500 AFAEGIAFPEISIPV
-515 SVQAPGSPDINCFLV
+515 SVQAPGRPDINCFLAA
-530 RRGGL
+530 RGNL
-535 YFPWVTPPGNLDKV
+535 YFPWVTPPGEQDKISV
-549 SIWLSKN
+549 WLSEN

-572 MLSIATRLLMP
+572 MLSIATRLLAP

-608 IVLEGYHEGDRD
+608 IVLEGYHDGDRD

-639 TNNQDDG
+639 TDDQDDG

-652 TKPPKPPATNGG
+652 TKPLRSPATNGG

-684 DHEPSHKSSEPSWE
+684 DHEPSHKSSEPSLE

-705 IDKDDFPSEQSN
+705 IDKDDFPSEQAN

-723 ADSKNPDFSEFF
+723 ADSKSPDFSEFF

-745 RFLMMLQTWEQRA
+745 RFLMMLQTGEQRA

-802 NGTALSS
+802 NGTVLNS

-816 LPCPNDPAT
+816 LPCPNDPAA
-825 GTWFLCDESGV
+825 GTLFLCDESGV
-836 EIPMT
+836 EVPMT
-841 GYDDAAKAVSFQISH
+841 GYDDTAKAASFQISH
-856 TGAYTIIGK
+856 TGTYTIVGK
-865 EDAVS
+865 EDTAS
-870 LAQAADTEHSRSPI
+870 LAHAADTEHSWSPI
-884 LLLIPACLL
+884 FFLIPACLL

>member
-1 MQIAIVDDRAEDRA
+1 M
-15 ELSACL
+15 
-21 ENYMKKHQLDYTLTE
+21 
-36 FEDGENFLKAAAQVN
+36 
-51 FQLVFMD
+51 
-58 IYMENM
+58 
-64 DGIETARRLRQKNRL
+64 
-79 CKIVFLTITEDYARM
+79 
-94 GYSLSASYY
+94 
-103 LLKPLSLHQADFEEA
+103 
-118 MELCQLKPP
+118 
-127 YEVMTLSVMADRQK
+127 
-141 LELPTEKIL
+141 
-150 YIDYQN
+150 
-156 RMTRIHTA
+156 RIK
-164 ERVIPVSGGFQEVTA
+164 EI
-179 ALQKDKRFLPCY
+179 
-191 RGILINMD
+191 
-199 YISQV
+199 
-204 DSQTFRLINGE
+204 
-215 ELPIAL
+215 
-221 RNGKQLRETYR
+221 
-232 QYVFSGMGGYRMR
+232 
-245 MKQMH
+245 H
-250 RRILEGCLACLLCFT
+250 RRILGGCLVCLLCFT

-280 ADERRENPPGLESE
+280 ADERRENPPGLESKAPGTLDSKTPE
-294 ASETRKSGT
+294 ASE
-303 PETPEEVSLVLVTEI
+303 EASLVLVTEI

-344 EIYQLALR
+344 EIYQLALQ

-359 VTAGEEIRQETFSVA
+359 VTVGEEIRQETFPVV

-389 AAGRIELPK
+389 AAGRIELPE

-436 FAIQQGSETE
+436 FAVQQGSETE

-482 NTVGLYH
+482 NTVGLYY
-489 AAGRLTAPENT
+489 ATGRLTAPANT
-500 IFADRVDFPEISIPV
+500 AFAEGIAFPEISIPV
-515 SVQAPGSPDINCFLV
+515 SVQAPGRPDINCFLSA
-530 RRGGL
+530 RGNL
-535 YFPWVTPPGNLDKV
+535 HFPWVTPPGGLDEISV
-549 SIWLSKN
+549 WLSEN

-608 IVLEGYHEGDRD
+608 IVLEGYHDGDRD

-639 TNNQDDG
+639 TDDQDDG

-652 TKPPKPPATNGG
+652 TKPPKPPVTNDGG
-664 GTDSD
+664 MDS
-669 DSEKAPPVSEENDPA
+669 
-684 DHEPSHKSSEPSWE
+684 
-698 GKDDSID
+698 DDSID
-705 IDKDDFPSEQSN
+705 IDKDDFPSEQAN

-723 ADSKNPDFSEFF
+723 TALQQPPEVQTIAGASELTVPDSAWKLSENRKEPVQSAMTVPPESADSKKPVFSEFF

-745 RFLMMLQTWEQRA
+745 RFLMMLQTGAQRA
-758 VFSKQGITISI
+758 IFSKQGITISI

-802 NGTALSS
+802 NGTALNS

-816 LPCPNDPAT
+816 LPYPNDPAA
-825 GTWFLCDESGV
+825 GTLFLCDESGV
-836 EIPMT
+836 EVPMT
-841 GYDDAAKAVSFQISH
+841 GYDDTAKAASFQISH
-856 TGAYTIIGK
+856 TGTYTIVGK
-865 EDAVS
+865 EDTAS
-870 LAQAADTEHSRSPI
+870 LAQAADTEHSWSPI
-884 LLLIPACLL
+884 FFFIPVCLV
-893 LLSAGVF
+893 LLSAGEF

>member
-1 MQIAIVDDRAEDRA
+1 M
-15 ELSACL
+15 
-21 ENYMKKHQLDYTLTE
+21 
-36 FEDGENFLKAAAQVN
+36 
-51 FQLVFMD
+51 
-58 IYMENM
+58 
-64 DGIETARRLRQKNRL
+64 
-79 CKIVFLTITEDYARM
+79 
-94 GYSLSASYY
+94 
-103 LLKPLSLHQADFEEA
+103 
-118 MELCQLKPP
+118 
-127 YEVMTLSVMADRQK
+127 
-141 LELPTEKIL
+141 
-150 YIDYQN
+150 
-156 RMTRIHTA
+156 RIK
-164 ERVIPVSGGFQEVTA
+164 EI
-179 ALQKDKRFLPCY
+179 
-191 RGILINMD
+191 
-199 YISQV
+199 
-204 DSQTFRLINGE
+204 
-215 ELPIAL
+215 
-221 RNGKQLRETYR
+221 
-232 QYVFSGMGGYRMR
+232 
-245 MKQMH
+245 H
-250 RRILEGCLACLLCFT
+250 RRILGSCLACFLCFT
-265 GSIPAFAAET
+265 CSIPAFAAET

-280 ADERRENPPGLESE
+280 ADERRENPPGLESKAPGTLE
-294 ASETRKSGT
+294 IGT
-303 PETPEEVSLVLVTEI
+303 PETLEASEEVSLVLVTEI
-318 QNEDELLSLPDF
+318 QNEDELLSLPAF

-359 VTAGEEIRQETFSVA
+359 VTAGEEIRQETFPVV
-374 WDFSAIDQTTPGEYT
+374 WDFSAIDQTTPGEYA
-389 AAGRIELPK
+389 AAGRIELPE

-436 FAIQQGSETE
+436 FAVQQGSPTE

-530 RRGGL
+530 RRGSL
-535 YFPWVTPPGNLDKV
+535 YFPWVTPPGGLDEISV
-549 SIWLSKN
+549 WLSEN

-572 MLSIATRLLMP
+572 MLSIATRLLTP

-639 TNNQDDG
+639 TALQL
-646 FADRPS
+646 
-652 TKPPKPPATNGG
+652 PPEVQTIAGASELTVPDPALKL
-664 GTDSD
+664 
-669 DSEKAPPVSEENDPA
+669 SENRNDPV
-684 DHEPSHKSSEPSWE
+684 
-698 GKDDSID
+698 
-705 IDKDDFPSEQSN
+705 QSAI
-717 GDTEED
+717 TVPQEV
-723 ADSKNPDFSEFF
+723 ADSQNSAFSEFF

-745 RFLMMLQTWEQRA
+745 RFLMMLQTGEQRA

-802 NGTALSS
+802 NGTVLNS

-816 LPCPNDPAT
+816 LPCPNDPAA
-825 GTWFLCDESGV
+825 GTLFLCDESSV
-836 EIPMT
+836 EVPMT
-841 GYDDAAKAVSFQISH
+841 GYDDTAKAASFQISH
-856 TGAYTIIGK
+856 TGTYTIVGK
-865 EDAVS
+865 EDTAS
-870 LAQAADTEHSRSPI
+870 LAHAADTEHSWSPI
-884 LLLIPACLL
+884 FFLIPACLL

>member
-1 MQIAIVDDRAEDRA
+1 
-15 ELSACL
+15 
-21 ENYMKKHQLDYTLTE
+21 
-36 FEDGENFLKAAAQVN
+36 
-51 FQLVFMD
+51 
-58 IYMENM
+58 
-64 DGIETARRLRQKNRL
+64 
-79 CKIVFLTITEDYARM
+79 
-94 GYSLSASYY
+94 
-103 LLKPLSLHQADFEEA
+103 
-118 MELCQLKPP
+118 
-127 YEVMTLSVMADRQK
+127 
-141 LELPTEKIL
+141 
-150 YIDYQN
+150 
-156 RMTRIHTA
+156 
-164 ERVIPVSGGFQEVTA
+164 
-179 ALQKDKRFLPCY
+179 
-191 RGILINMD
+191 
-199 YISQV
+199 
-204 DSQTFRLINGE
+204 
-215 ELPIAL
+215 
-221 RNGKQLRETYR
+221 
-232 QYVFSGMGGYRMR
+232 MR
-245 MKQMH
+245 MKEIH
-250 RRILEGCLACLLCFT
+250 RRILGGCLACFLCFT

-280 ADERRENPPGLESE
+280 ADEITEILPDLESE
-294 ASETRKSGT
+294 APGTLDNGT
-303 PETPEEVSLVLVTEI
+303 PETPEAPEEVSLILVTEI
-318 QNEDELLSLPDF
+318 QNEGELLSLPDF

-389 AAGRIELPK
+389 AAGRIELPE

-436 FAIQQGSETE
+436 FAVQQGSGTE
-446 TLENLFAFSP
+446 ALEALFAASP

-469 TAVVEWDFSGIDL
+469 TAVVEWDFSCIDL

-489 AAGRLTAPENT
+489 AAGRLTAPKNT
-500 IFADRVDFPEISIPV
+500 VFADRVDFPEISIPV

-530 RRGGL
+530 RRGSL

-572 MLSIATRLLMP
+572 MLSIATRLLTP

-639 TNNQDDG
+639 TDDQEDG
-646 FADRPS
+646 FTDRPS

-664 GTDSD
+664 RVDSN
-669 DSEKAPPVSEENDPA
+669 DSEKTPPVSEENDPA

-705 IDKDDFPSEQSN
+705 IDKDDFPSEQAN

-723 ADSKNPDFSEFF
+723 ADSKSPDFSEFF

-745 RFLMMLQTWEQRA
+745 RFLMMLQTGEQRA

-769 PKDALPEGIQN
+769 PKNALPEGIQN

-802 NGTALSS
+802 NGTVLNS

-816 LPCPNDPAT
+816 LPCPNDPAA
-825 GTWFLCDESGV
+825 GTLFLGDESGV

-856 TGAYTIIGK
+856 TGAYTIVGK
-865 EDAVS
+865 EDTAS
-870 LAQAADTEHSRSPI
+870 LAHAADTEHSRSPI